1 MCAILS
7 VTMDGKKSSG
17 GSSKKKKKSSKS
29 GKKKS
34 GKSEKTSEHD
44 EDNKDDD
51 DDDDDDDNATD
62 GYDICSAENCVKPTG
77 ESLLGT
83 FVWCLYLVRFC
94 RYPELLDRD
103 PAVVTVKVSI

>member
-51 DDDDDDDNATD
+51 DDDVDDNATD

-83 FVWCLYLVRFC
+83 FVWWLYLVRFC
-94 RYPELLDRD
+94 HYPDLIEQA